1 MTDPKRISV
10 EPEILDAESKSEA
23 ILRKALKLAA
33 HIPFARDVI
42 AMVYAMRDPEVPL
55 AKKATIAAAL
65 LYFVSP
71 LDLIPDF
78 LPGGYLDDAAVIAA
92 AFKGVQ
98 DIISDEHLAR
108 ADALLQKY
116 KNA

>member
-1 MTDPKRISV
+1 MTDPKRIPV
-10 EPEILDAESKSEA
+10 EPEILDAESKA
-23 ILRKALKLAA
+23 QTILRKALKLAA

-42 AMVYAMRDPEVPL
+42 AMVYALQDPNVPMS
-55 AKKATIAAAL
+55 KKATIGAAL
-65 LYFVSP
+65 LYFISP

-92 AFKGVQ
+92 AFKSVQ

-108 ADALLQKY
+108 ADALLEKT